1 MITSTD
7 ALTKIDSDLTE
18 INSSESL
25 INHLPENMELVDD
38 KLIEKTG
45 MTFKHSVTQATIARY
60 WGNHITSTGQ
70 GGKVCTE
77 APCRTGKQ
85 TRRPDIAYITPQLLE
100 ETGEFTI
107 LPQSF
112 PLIAEIASPDDS
124 GEVLFSKAKEYL
136 ESGCEEVWL
145 VFPESLWI
153 IVITTEQHLLLTLGE
168 IVSTQTVLQGFNV
181 AVDELLA

>member
-1 MITSTD
+1 MVLSTAPITSS
-7 ALTKIDSDLTE
+7 DSEILQTE
-18 INSSESL
+18 I
-25 INHLPENMELVDD
+25 INLPENMELVDD

-45 MTFKHSVTQATIARY
+45 MTFKHSVTQANIARY
-60 WGNHITSTGQ
+60 WGNHIVSSGQ

-85 TRRPDIAYITPQLLE
+85 TRRPDVAYITAKLLE

-124 GEVLFSKAKEYL
+124 GEALFAKAKEYL
-136 ESGCEEVWL
+136 ESGCQEVWL

-153 IVITTEQHLLLTLGE
+153 IVISQAKHLLLTLGE
-168 IVSTQTVLQGFNV
+168 IVNTQEVLQNFSV
-181 AVDELLA
+181 SVDELLA

>member
-1 MITSTD
+1 MIVSSATPVSSSDSEILST
-7 ALTKIDSDLTE
+7 E
-18 INSSESL
+18 VVN
-25 INHLPENMELVDD
+25 LPEQMEYVDG

-45 MTFKHSVTQATIARY
+45 MTFKHSVTQANLTYY
-60 WGNHITSTGQ
+60 WRNYIISSGQ

-85 TRRPDIAYITPQLLE
+85 SRRPDVAYITPELLE
-100 ETGEFTI
+100 ELGEFTI

-124 GEVLFSKAKEYL
+124 GEELFAKAKEYL
-136 ESGCEEVWL
+136 ESSCQEVWL

-153 IVITTEQHLLLTLGE
+153 IVITQEQHQLLTLGE
-168 IVSTQTVLQGFNV
+168 MVSTQAVLQGFSV

>member
-1 MITSTD
+1 MVASSTVPVISND
-7 ALTKIDSDLTE
+7 TE
-18 INSSESL
+18 ILHTE
-25 INHLPENMELVDD
+25 IITLPEQMELVDG

-45 MTFKHSVTQATIARY
+45 MTFKHSVTQANIAYY
-60 WGNHITSTGQ
+60 WRNHIISTGQ

-85 TRRPDIAYITPQLLE
+85 TRRPDVAYITPELLE

-124 GEVLFSKAKEYL
+124 GEALFAKAKEYL
-136 ESGCEEVWL
+136 KSGCQEVWL

-153 IVITTEQHLLLTLGE
+153 IIITPAQHLLLTLGE
-168 IVSTQTVLQGFNV
+168 VISHQSVLQGFNV
-181 AVDELLA
+181 AVDELLT